1 MCFPTSIVGEEIRCY
16 PLPPLI
22 CCALVKPS
30 SMHAEYNEL
39 HSNIIP
45 LLLDQWTMVQWAG
58 CSQSDSSSPQNLLN
72 VVDCSN
78 PRISRSSRIR
88 KETVDPELPMKY
100 LKMLPILKL
109 QYIKTPDQLQFYFKY
124 NNSATL
130 TLWILLSDRL
140 SNAKKYPRDDT

>member
-1 MCFPTSIVGEEIRCY
+1 
-16 PLPPLI
+16 
-22 CCALVKPS
+22 
-30 SMHAEYNEL
+30 
-39 HSNIIP
+39 
-45 LLLDQWTMVQWAG
+45 MVQWAG

-124 NNSATL
+124 TNSATL

-140 SNAKKYPRDDT
+140 SNARNTLEMTHNTPNQSDCYGYLAWQAIHWSIMATPPSL